1 VFLSDQNVCK
11 ERVSYCALD
20 LTDTSSPDFWMEHV
34 SEFEEDRGER
44 QPGGPLS
51 RGRHGFP
58 DRQHADSEMILKKTF
73 ELDLNQGME
82 LLFHWYYRPLCSHA
96 IRYVSSKE
104 IAEDIVSDIF
114 YQFSANQV
122 FQNIAGSYRAYLFT
136 SVRHRAFDYVRME
149 MRRSTSLQS
158 ADLIAIQ
165 SEQQPDHV
173 TQYEELYNDVE
184 NAINSLPQKRRKI
197 YVMHRF
203 EGKKYQE
210 IAAELN
216 LSPRTVEAQMYHALN
231 QVRKIIRT
239 KWFLLLL
246 WFVQ

>member
-1 VFLSDQNVCK
+1 
-11 ERVSYCALD
+11 
-20 LTDTSSPDFWMEHV
+20 MENV
-34 SEFEEDRGER
+34 SEFEENQGDP
-44 QPGGPLS
+44 QPGIPFSAGQRELSVGPA
-51 RGRHGFP
+51 
-58 DRQHADSEMILKKTF
+58 ADSEMILKKTF
-73 ELDLNQGME
+73 EMDLNQGME
-82 LLFHWYYRPLCSHA
+82 LLFQWYYRPLCSHA

-114 YQFSANQV
+114 YQFSAGKV
-122 FQNIAGSYRAYLFT
+122 FKKIQGSYRAYLFT

-149 MRRSTSLQS
+149 MKRSTSLQS
-158 ADLIAIQ
+158 ADFIAIQ

-184 NAINSLPQKRRKI
+184 SAINTLPQKRRKI

-210 IAAELN
+210 IATELN
-216 LSPRTVEAQMYHALN
+216 LSPRTVEAQMYQALN
-231 QVRKIIRT
+231 QVRKIIRA

-246 WFVQ
+246 CHLQ